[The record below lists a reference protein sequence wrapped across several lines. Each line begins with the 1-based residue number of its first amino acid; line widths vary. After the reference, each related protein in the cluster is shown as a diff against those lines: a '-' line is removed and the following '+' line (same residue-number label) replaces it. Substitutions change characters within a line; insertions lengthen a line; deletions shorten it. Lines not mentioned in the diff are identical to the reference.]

1 MAGLKQPS
9 AGQVRY
15 LGEDIT
21 RLLPFERVQRG
32 LVLVPEGRQ
41 IFPKFTVLD
50 NLRMGAYQ
58 RPDRGALDGDLKSVY
73 GLFPRLRERLEQRAG
88 SLSGGEQ
95 QMLAIGRG
103 LMARPKCLLL
113 DEPSLGLAP
122 IIVSE
127 IARTIRELASR
138 GLTIMLVEQNAAMAL
153 DLADRAYLLESGHIS
168 LRRNRP
174 RNSRRPTWSGSSI
187 SEREDAMTA
196 LLDVMA
202 VRATGDPGAAVVDC
216 GEPGRGAIEH
226 DLRCPRRRAAA
237 RAESP
242 PRWPQRARGGA
253 CASSRRRTGSA
264 AS

>member
-1 MAGLKQPS
+1 MLELDRIDCHYAKVHVLHEVSMTVNRGEIVCMLGPNAAGKSTTLRVMAGLKPPS
-9 AGQVRY
+9 RGRVRY
-15 LGEDIT
+15 LGDDIT
-21 RLLPFERVQRG
+21 GLLPFERVRRG

-58 RPDRGALDGDLKSVY
+58 RPDRNALDGELDGVY
-73 GLFPRLRERLEQRAG
+73 ELFPRLRERLEQRAG

-127 IARTIRELASR
+127 IARTIRKLASQ

-153 DLADRAYLLESGHIS
+153 ELADRAYLLESGHIALHGTAAE
-168 LRRNRP
+168 LRQ
-174 RNSRRPTWSGSSI
+174 T
-187 SEREDAMTA
+187 
-196 LLDVMA
+196 DV
-202 VRATGDPGAAVVDC
+202 VRKLYLGA
-216 GEPGRGAIEH
+216 
-226 DLRCPRRRAAA
+226 
-237 RAESP
+237 
-242 PRWPQRARGGA
+242 
-253 CASSRRRTGSA
+253 
-264 AS
+264 

>member
-1 MAGLKQPS
+1 MLELDRIDCHYAKVHVLRGVSLAVNSGEIVSMIGPNAAGKTTTLRVMAGLKQPS

-15 LGEDIT
+15 LGEDVT
-21 RLLPFERVQRG
+21 RLLPFERVRRG

-58 RPDRGALDGDLKSVY
+58 RPDRGVLDGDLESVY
-73 GLFPRLRERLEQRAG
+73 GLFPRLRERLQQRAG

-153 DLADRAYLLESGHIS
+153 ELADRAYLLESGHIS
-168 LRRNRP
+168 LH
-174 RNSRRPTWSGSSI
+174 G
-187 SEREDAMTA
+187 TA
-196 LLDVMA
+196 ADLQKTDV
-202 VRATGDPGAAVVDC
+202 VRKLYLGA
-216 GEPGRGAIEH
+216 
-226 DLRCPRRRAAA
+226 
-237 RAESP
+237 
-242 PRWPQRARGGA
+242 
-253 CASSRRRTGSA
+253 
-264 AS
+264 